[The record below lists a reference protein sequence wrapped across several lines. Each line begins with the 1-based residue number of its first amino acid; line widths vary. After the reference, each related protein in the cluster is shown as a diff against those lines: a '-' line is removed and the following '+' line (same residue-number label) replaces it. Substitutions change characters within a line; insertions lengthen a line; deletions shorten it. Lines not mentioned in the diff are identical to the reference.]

1 MAEFGFTEEQEMF
14 RNEMRRLVKK
24 ELAPLAKEKRSGEE
38 FMKAQE
44 LLKLSVLNF
53 PERIGGWS
61 LDFVHTGIL
70 AEELYSGG
78 SGLGTLCFERTFV
91 GNDLK
96 KLPEEVQD
104 EVGPIVS
111 MLPATIRHGYTEA
124 DSGNEQAAIRTR
136 AVRQGDYYII
146 NGEKQPATGCG
157 GAPYSVITAV
167 TDPAAGTKGI
177 SQFLIPRDT
186 PGVSASILPFVSE
199 IFYYGRQISGEAAP
213 ETDPVAICGCVL
225 SLDDVKIPA
234 KYRLGEEGEGQDFL
248 QHQHNVISVGILAM
262 QAISFAKLTLNEMIE
277 YTGQRVHF
285 GQPII
290 QFQGVGFQLAEHYT
304 RLEAA
309 RLLLYRALWLMD
321 QGRANTKDIAM
332 ARVFCTEVGE
342 KALLDMLRIGG
353 YAHWSTETQV
363 PQRLLNVIGNAIT
376 DGPAQ
381 MQKLRILGDIAP
393 DAIPPNMMGR
403 LVV

>member
-1 MAEFGFTEEQEMF
+1 MEEFGFTEEQEMF

-24 ELAPLAKEKRSGEE
+24 ELAPLAREKRSAEE
-38 FMKAQE
+38 FMRAHQVIN
-44 LLKLSVLNF
+44 LGAINF
-53 PERIGGWS
+53 PERVGGS
-61 LDFVHTGIL
+61 TLDFVSTGIL
-70 AEELYSGG
+70 ADELYSGG
-78 SGLGTLCFERTFV
+78 SALGTLPFERTFV

-104 EVGPIVS
+104 EIGPSLAS
-111 MLPATIRHGYTEA
+111 MAAACRHGYTEA

-157 GAPYSVITAV
+157 GAKYSVITAV

-177 SQFLIPRDT
+177 SQFLVPRDT
-186 PGVSASILPFVSE
+186 PGISASILPSMGEF
-199 IFYYGRQISGEAAP
+199 FLYGRLMSGEATP
-213 ETDPVAICGCVL
+213 ETDPIALCCCVI
-225 SLDDVKIPA
+225 SFDDVKIPA

-248 QHQHNVISVGILAM
+248 QYQHNVISVGILSM
-262 QAISFAKLTLNEMIE
+262 QAVGFAKLTLNEMIE
-277 YTGQRVHF
+277 FAGQRVHF

-304 RLEAA
+304 RIEAA
-309 RLLLYRALWLMD
+309 RLLLYRTLWLMD
-321 QGRANTKDIAM
+321 QGRVSTKDIAM
-332 ARVFCTEVGE
+332 TRVFCTEVGE
-342 KALLDMLRIGG
+342 KALLDLVRIGG
-353 YAHWSTETQV
+353 YAHWSTETQLPYRV
-363 PQRLLNVIGNAIT
+363 MNVIGNTIT

-381 MQKLRILGDIAP
+381 MQKLRILSDIAP
-393 DAIPPNMMGR
+393 DAIPPNMVGR